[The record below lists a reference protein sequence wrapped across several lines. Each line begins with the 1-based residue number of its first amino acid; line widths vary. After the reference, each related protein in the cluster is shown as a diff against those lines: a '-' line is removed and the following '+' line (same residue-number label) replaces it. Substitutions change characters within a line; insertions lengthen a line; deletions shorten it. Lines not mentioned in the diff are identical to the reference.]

1 MEPFERP
8 RLTRRVANSSAKR
21 ALMRIDLRR
30 GDPERI
36 AEVVRRLLGESG
48 LTAEERVEVLGGAL
62 VVEALRPYWTGTL
75 TAEEAHHALRA
86 ADPELADAIE
96 GLAPMLLGHA
106 EVRAEAA
113 AAIEAIG
120 TLLRSR

>member
-1 MEPFERP
+1 MESVERP
-8 RLTRRVANSSAKR
+8 RPPRRTTNSSAKR

-30 GDPERI
+30 GDPEQV
-36 AEVVRRLLGESG
+36 AEAVQRLLGESG
-48 LTAEERVEVLGGAL
+48 LSSAERVEVLGGVL
-62 VVEALRPYWTGTL
+62 VIEALRPYWTGTFA
-75 TAEEAHHALRA
+75 AEDAHNALRA

-96 GLAPMLLGHA
+96 ALAPMLLGHA

-120 TLLRSR
+120 ALLRSQ

>member
-1 MEPFERP
+1 MEPSERP
-8 RLTRRVANSSAKR
+8 RPARAAAHSSAKR

-36 AEVVRRLLGESG
+36 AEAVQRLLGESG
-48 LTAEERVEVLGGAL
+48 LTPEERVEVLGGAL
-62 VVEALRPYWTGTL
+62 VVEALRPYWTGAR
-75 TAEEAHHALRA
+75 TAEEAHRALHA
-86 ADPELADAIE
+86 ADTELADAIE